1 MLDETKISR
10 AIIESY
16 MDKLVDALKSDVAIA
31 GGGPS
36 GLTAGY
42 YLKKMR
48 PELKIVLFE
57 RKLSIGGGMWG
68 GGMMMNE
75 IVVQKEGKKILDE
88 FDVRTRRFEEGYFT
102 ADAIESVSAIAL
114 HTVKAGVKI
123 FNAISVEDTIIEGDT
138 AKGLVINWTSVLDIG
153 LHVDPL
159 ALRADYIIDATG
171 HPCEIAH
178 LIEKKNK
185 KLFTEGGGIIGEGAM
200 HADKGEQDILKNTK
214 EIFPNVWVCGM
225 AANAVF
231 GGPRMGP
238 IFGGMLL
245 SGKIVA
251 EKIIGVRLKY
261 SSICS

>member
-1 MLDETKISR
+1 MLDETIISR
-10 AIIESY
+10 AIIETYKEKFVSI
-16 MDKLVDALKSDVAIA
+16 LKSDVAIA

-36 GLTAGY
+36 GLAAGY
-42 YLKKMR
+42 YLKKKK
-48 PELKIVLFE
+48 PNLKVVLFE

-75 IVVQKEGKKILDE
+75 IVVQEEGRKILDE
-88 FDVRTRRFEEGYFT
+88 FGVKSKKFENGYYT
-102 ADAIESVSAIAL
+102 ADSIETVSALAL
-114 HTVKAGVKI
+114 NTVKAGVKI
-123 FNAISVEDTIIEGDT
+123 LNAISVEDTIIEGNT
-138 AKGLVINWTSVLDIG
+138 AKGLVINWTAALDIG

-159 ALRADYIIDATG
+159 ALRADHIIDATG

-178 LIEKKNK
+178 LIEKKGE
-185 KLFTEGGGIIGEGAM
+185 KLFTRTGKIIGEGAM
-200 HADKGEQDILKNTK
+200 YADKGEKVIIENTK
-214 EIFPNVWVCGM
+214 EFFPNVWVCGM